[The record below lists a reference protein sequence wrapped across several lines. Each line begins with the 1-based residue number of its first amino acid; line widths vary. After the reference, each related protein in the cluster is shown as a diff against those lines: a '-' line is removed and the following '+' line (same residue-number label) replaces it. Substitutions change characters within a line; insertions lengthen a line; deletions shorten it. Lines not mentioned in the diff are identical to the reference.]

1 MDKTFLK
8 LDQLYDEMLQELEDE
23 MVALG
28 GEVENF
34 SPEEQIMH
42 VVVEPSIQ
50 EYDEQFIGDLIIKY
64 EKKRNRILQS
74 DVFIGVKTIL
84 LENEDSN

>member
-42 VVVEPSIQ
+42 VVVEPSLQ
-50 EYDEQFIGDLIIKY
+50 EYAEQFIGDLIIKY